1 MGVDK
6 SQTRERRG
14 TDDHGSNDRAVLT
27 GEQTA
32 AIDDASSNAEPG
44 VAPMTDQPG
53 PSALLPAIEKLNRGK
68 DLSNRE
74 RRQ

>member
-1 MGVDK
+1 MNLGDATGAGVEK

-32 AIDDASSNAEPG
+32 AIE
-44 VAPMTDQPG
+44 V
-53 PSALLPAIEKLNRGK
+53 SARRLTQNPAW
-68 DLSNRE
+68 
-74 RRQ
+74 RR